1 MNTWIHRLLVRSCNY
16 FRGVA
21 LSLSLGLL
29 ALISSCSSVELE
41 TYADN
46 QPKMDVETFFS
57 GRLTAHG
64 IVKNRG
70 GEVIRYFNATI
81 DASWN
86 EDGIGTLDE
95 RFIFDDGEQQTRVW
109 TLVPDDDVYI
119 ATAGDVVGSSNLR
132 SAGNALF
139 LNYVLQ
145 IPYKDSTL
153 NLAVDDRMYLVN
165 DTTLINE
172 TIMAKWGFEV
182 GYVTL
187 VIIKR

>member
-1 MNTWIHRLLVRSCNY
+1 
-16 FRGVA
+16 
-21 LSLSLGLL
+21 
-29 ALISSCSSVELE
+29 
-41 TYADN
+41 
-46 QPKMDVETFFS
+46 MDVETFFS